1 MASWMVHLRI
11 ADELLPNLGNIDETA
26 FIMGNMA
33 PDSGVP
39 NEDWTQFHPPTS
51 VSHFKRKAEIGS
63 VIDIDAFYDRYFND
77 ERISRYSLKE
87 YSFFLGYYCH
97 LLTDIRWSETILAE
111 LKAAHPEECAKDR
124 NKLIDTAKE
133 DWYDLD
139 FLYLEQHPELRT
151 FSLYEKAEN
160 FENEFMDIF
169 SPDAFDNRR
178 RYICG
183 FYRSDE
189 HGDLHRKYQYLT
201 PEEADAFVVET
212 VKWIRE
218 KITADRRRRIAM
230 LQEPRFYHGSI
241 IKGLNI
247 ILANANSHV
256 DGSKV
261 AYFTTDRVY
270 ALVCCRSRQ
279 KNFVTIGP
287 RNGVQHYFERFPD
300 QLQVLYGEK
309 EGFLYRPVSSDGF
322 KNTKGNTWESPVDV
336 PVVLHEHIPNV
347 YEEILREEAA
357 GNVII
362 HRYAE
367 IDPAEQKMHANYIRD
382 HLDDPICAEYRDFL
396 LRHFSALWDQ

>member
-11 ADELLPNLGNIDETA
+11 ADELLPHLKNIDETA
-26 FIMGNMA
+26 FVMGNMA

-51 VSHFKRKAEIGS
+51 VSHFKRKAEAGS
-63 VIDIDAFYDRYFND
+63 VIDIDAFCESYFND
-77 ERISRYSLKE
+77 QRISRYSLRE

-97 LLTDIRWSETILAE
+97 LLTDIRWSETVVAALQN
-111 LKAAHPEECAKDR
+111 AHPEECAADR
-124 NKLIDTAKE
+124 NKLIETAKE

-139 FLYLEQHPELRT
+139 FLYLERHPDFRT
-151 FSLYEKAEN
+151 FSLYENAKG
-160 FENEFMDIF
+160 FKNEFMDIF
-169 SPDAFDNRR
+169 SQDAFEDRR

-189 HGDLHRKYQYLT
+189 HGDLHREYRYLT
-201 PEEADAFVVET
+201 PEEVNNFVAET
-212 VKWIRE
+212 VKWILE
-218 KITADRRRRIAM
+218 LIAAVGSRRDAVP
-230 LQEPRFYHGSI
+230 QEPRFYHGSI

-247 ILANANSHV
+247 ILANARSHT
-256 DGSKV
+256 DGSMV

-279 KNFVTIGP
+279 ENFVTMGP
-287 RNGVQHYFERFPD
+287 RDGVQHYFERFPD
-300 QLQVLYGEK
+300 QLRVLYEGK
-309 EGFLYRPVSSDGF
+309 EGFLYRPVSPEGF

-336 PVVLHEHIPNV
+336 PVVLHEHIPDV
-347 YEEILREEAA
+347 YAEILREETA

-362 HRYAE
+362 HRYIE

-382 HLDDPICAEYRDFL
+382 HLDDPLCTEYRDFL
-396 LRHFSALWDQ
+396 LKHFSSLWDQ